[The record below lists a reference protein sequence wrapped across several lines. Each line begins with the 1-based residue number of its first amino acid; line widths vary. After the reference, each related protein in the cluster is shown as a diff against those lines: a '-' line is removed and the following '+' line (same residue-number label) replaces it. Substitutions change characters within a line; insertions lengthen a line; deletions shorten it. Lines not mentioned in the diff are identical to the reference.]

1 MQTDSSLRAITNRLT
16 VTPVEDLP
24 RICGPLANQLANCSL
39 ESHFSDSKANKS
51 SVVTH
56 KLKTRIS
63 ALLQDRS
70 VSGRLTAAV
79 LVKAVVENGGNIV
92 LSSSESWARGLL
104 GCLNKADPASVKVV
118 YLMTLTRIFVLTQ
131 NQPQLLREITTP
143 LLPQFIKT
151 CLGLI
156 KPVGIYNDVRPSQVS
171 SPLLDC
177 VLSCWAQLLPQHA
190 TLFRPEAGRIRS
202 VCYSLLGDDV
212 SLASSRD
219 VAARLLCLLSSCA
232 PKNSF
237 NQEWSRMAMD
247 IINSA
252 QETADVLFR
261 TVVEEYESNESS
273 RQKTVAKQDFSVE
286 ARVDGN
292 DSIGLQP
299 WSGLYSGC
307 LRLSTLLSL
316 LATFLS
322 TPTPQP
328 VAVPVGAIMDLV
340 GRITAVTVPPNSDSL
355 RYHRDAS
362 KEEKE
367 ELRLILPSLHVACLD
382 LLRTMCTIYGQ
393 ALLSVFGDLAA
404 QAAGLLQALPYHGRV
419 RRAVYDL
426 FGDLLE
432 RSSSKDLGLSRESF
446 SALITECYH
455 DLKRSMSDLNAE
467 SALTDIMDA
476 ALKPKTAPAGHNNQ
490 EQWAKDSRVRRESG
504 VYASAWNLLPKILHH
519 GAAPLIT
526 RQLRV
531 ELDRLAVLLDHR
543 EAMFASVMRPVLSKG
558 GKANSPSL
566 LPFLARSAGNDLAIE
581 ALLRPRMPVIST
593 GAPTELNT
601 PAAQQSTDQD
611 LGSEESDDGQESDV
625 LSQTESPPEKHDSS
639 PHDGSGETTGTSK
652 EVEVAAGV
660 EDTSTKKRTLVDID
674 DTTEANADVQEVA
687 GEREAKRLRPEEVL
701 ADISIQT
708 TSETTSMQDVVM
720 EGDAAVAARTSLIRG
735 GANSSSGFATA
746 TKTNVPGPC
755 TTTAPVTV
763 QDGDDSDDSEIPT
776 IDVGFDTDEEED
788 EEVE

>member
-1 MQTDSSLRAITNRLT
+1 MQADSSLRAITNRLT

-24 RICGPLANQLANCSL
+24 RICGILANQLANCSL
-39 ESHFSDSKANKS
+39 ESHFSESKANKS

-63 ALLQDRS
+63 SLLQDRS
-70 VSGRLTAAV
+70 VSGRLSAAV
-79 LVKAVVENGGNIV
+79 LVKAVVENGGQIV
-92 LSSSESWARGLL
+92 LLGSESWARGLL

-156 KPVGIYNDVRPSQVS
+156 KPVGTHNDVRPSQVS

-202 VCYSLLGDDV
+202 VCYTLLGDEV
-212 SLASSRD
+212 SLASSRNA
-219 VAARLLCLLSSCA
+219 AARLLCLLSSCA

-237 NQEWSRMAMD
+237 SQEWSRMAMD

-261 TVVEEYESNESS
+261 AVVEEYESNDSS

-286 ARVDGN
+286 VRVDGN

-299 WSGLYSGC
+299 WNGLYSGC
-307 LRLSTLLSL
+307 LRLSALLSL

-382 LLRTMCTIYGQ
+382 LLHTMCTTYGQ
-393 ALLSVFGDLAA
+393 VLLSAFGDVAA
-404 QAAGLLQALPYHGRV
+404 QAAGLLQALPYHGGV

-446 SALITECYH
+446 SALITECCH
-455 DLKRSMSDLNAE
+455 DLKRSISDVNAE
-467 SALTDIMDA
+467 SAVTDTMDA

-490 EQWAKDSRVRRESG
+490 GQWAKDSRVRRESG
-504 VYASAWNLLPKILHH
+504 IYASAWNLLPKILQH
-519 GAAPLIT
+519 GAVPGIT

-531 ELDRLAVLLDHR
+531 EMDRLAVLLDHR

-558 GKANSPSL
+558 GKASSPSL

-611 LGSEESDDGQESDV
+611 SGSEESDDGQESDV
-625 LSQTESPPEKHDSS
+625 LSQTDNTPEKDDSS
-639 PHDGSGETTGTSK
+639 PHEESGETAGSSK
-652 EVEVAAGV
+652 EVDVAAGV
-660 EDTSTKKRTLVDID
+660 EDTTTRKRTLVDID
-674 DTTEANADVQEVA
+674 DTTDTSADVQEVA

-701 ADISIQT
+701 ADISSQT
-708 TSETTSMQDVVM
+708 TSEKISVQDVVM
-720 EGDAAVAARTSLIRG
+720 EGDAAATASTSLFHG
-735 GANSSSGFATA
+735 GAQNSSGFATA
-746 TKTNVPGPC
+746 TETIVLGPS
-755 TTTAPVTV
+755 TAPVAV

-788 EEVE
+788 EEE